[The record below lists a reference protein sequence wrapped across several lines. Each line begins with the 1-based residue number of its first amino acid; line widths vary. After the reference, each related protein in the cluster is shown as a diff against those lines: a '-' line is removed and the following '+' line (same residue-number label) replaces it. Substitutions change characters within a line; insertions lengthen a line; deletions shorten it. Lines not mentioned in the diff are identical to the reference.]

1 MPDTEILFAGAVALG
16 TLILALVAVHNWM
29 LGRAASRPVVEAE
42 AAWLARGRVRVL
54 VTVRNKLSCS
64 LELTQARLARP
75 WLGRL
80 TTLAPTDPQDHRA
93 GRTPLRISKVLAPDR
108 TDGSYTRSADLL
120 EFVVEMPRWRLGDR
134 VTLVLTGREQEL
146 KGRVHRWRIVARPE
160 GPEPAGA
167 QAGGA

>member
-1 MPDTEILFAGAVALG
+1 MDSASAGVVAFG
-16 TLILALVAVHNWM
+16 TLILALVAVHNW
-29 LGRAASRPVVEAE
+29 LRGRAANRPLVEAE

-64 LELTQARLARP
+64 LELAQARLARP

-80 TTLAPTDPQDHRA
+80 TASTPAGSQNHRA
-93 GRTPLRISKVLAPDR
+93 SRGPLRISTVLAPDK
-108 TDGSYTRSADLL
+108 TDGSYMRSTDLL

-146 KGRVHRWRIVARPE
+146 KGRVRRWRIVARPE